1 MNKLR
6 EKMNNKMYYC
16 IMKNLVFILSIS
28 ALFLFNSC
36 DNETPS
42 TVSGGGRIKF
52 DISISPALKTN
63 DMFQAQGGVFLLNV
77 NTAGYSG
84 GTTDEIAVTKG
95 QNLPLTVSFIN
106 PSTPYGCHTLTIK
119 AILNGTVFDT
129 KVLEMGIKSVSP
141 TTGTEFCKDQTSKTL
156 NYIIP

>member
-1 MNKLR
+1 
-6 EKMNNKMYYC
+6 
-16 IMKNLVFILSIS
+16 MKNLVFIISIS

-52 DISISPALKTN
+52 DISISPPLGAGSILL
-63 DMFQAQGGVFLLNV
+63 AQSVTGSLILASNV
-77 NTAGYSG
+77 GYSG

-95 QNLPLTVSFIN
+95 QNLPLTVTFSN
-106 PSTPYGCHTLTIK
+106 GTAPYGCCTLTIK

-129 KVLEMGIKSVSP
+129 KVLEVGIKSYSTP
-141 TTGTEFCKDQTSKTL
+141 TGFEYCKDLTGKTL